1 MLALGVQH
9 SPGKCVA
16 WAAFALRWVGSMEI
30 IRSVVDEI
38 RPEYWV
44 VLGAAV
50 SVLCVVVAGLSLIY
64 VRRSANASREQT
76 RQQRQAVRDAAQP
89 MLWVDIRRDEGLGEA
104 LVLLLGNSGPSIAR
118 NVQVAFDPAPPST
131 LDIQPILEILRQG
144 IASLPPGRRMGWV
157 LGAAQNA
164 ADWDGRKV
172 YRVRIV
178 AEGPF
183 GAVEPVEYVI
193 SVDDVD
199 GSAVGPPGS
208 LHAVA
213 VELREM
219 VKATKELNEI
229 IRSASLEPV

>member
-1 MLALGVQH
+1 
-9 SPGKCVA
+9 
-16 WAAFALRWVGSMEI
+16 MEI
-30 IRSVVDEI
+30 FRNVVAEV

-44 VLGAAV
+44 ALGAVV

-89 MLWVDIRRDEGLGEA
+89 MLWVDVRSDEGSGEA
-104 LVLLLGNSGPSIAR
+104 LVLLLGNSGPSVAR
-118 NVQVAFDPAPPST
+118 NVRVVFDPAPPAT
-131 LDIQPILEILRQG
+131 LDIAPVLEILKG
-144 IASLPPGRRMGWV
+144 GVASLPPGRRMRWV
-157 LGAAQNA
+157 LGAAQDA
-164 ADWDGRKV
+164 AGWDGQQV

-183 GAVEPVEYVI
+183 GAMEPVEYVI
-193 SVDDVD
+193 SVDGLD
-199 GSAVGPPGS
+199 GSAAGPPGS

-219 VKATKELNEI
+219 TKATKELNEI